1 MTDTVPLGASDS
13 PPPGQ
18 TAGTVGA
25 SAGVPD
31 LRAAAPASPGQRM
44 VRRFL
49 RNRLA
54 VIGLLGLIA
63 IVLLAIFA
71 ARVERYPY
79 ERMDLRATKS
89 PPSSEHWLGTDRIGR
104 DIWSR
109 TIHGGRISLAV
120 AGSATFLSTMIGLL
134 LGSLAGYYGGWVD
147 MMIMRFTDIVM
158 TLPAIVIMITLATF
172 LPRTLTTLVLVIGGL
187 SWPGTVRLVRGQ
199 FLSFREQE
207 FVTAARCLGTPNR
220 RIIVVHILPNVIA
233 PMVAMVSFT
242 VGNAILTEAGLSFLG
257 LGVSPPTPSWGNMLE
272 SARNLEI
279 LRDLPWMWIPPAI
292 LTVLT
297 VLFVNMVGDGLRD
310 AADPRMVM

>member
-1 MTDTVPLGASDS
+1 MTDTATTGTTGAAPRDPAGLSAWASDE
-13 PPPGQ
+13 
-18 TAGTVGA
+18 
-25 SAGVPD
+25 VPD
-31 LRAAAPASPGQRM
+31 LSAAAPASPSQRM
-44 VRRFL
+44 IRRFL
-49 RNRLA
+49 HNRLA
-54 VIGLLGLIA
+54 IVGVLGLLT

-71 ARVERYPY
+71 SQIERFPY
-79 ERMDLRATKS
+79 EQMDLRASKEA
-89 PPSSEHWLGTDRIGR
+89 PSSEHWFGTDRIGR

-109 TIHGGRISLAV
+109 TVHGGRVSLAV
-120 AGSATFLSTMIGLL
+120 AGAATLISTGIGML
-134 LGSLAGYYGGWVD
+134 LGSLAGYFGGWVD
-147 MMIMRFTDIVM
+147 MVIMRFTDVVM

-172 LPRTLTTLVLVIGGL
+172 LPRTLTTLVIVIGGL

-207 FVTAARCLGTPNR
+207 FVTAAHCIGTPTW

-257 LGVSPPTPSWGNMLE
+257 LGVAPPTPSWGNMLE
-272 SARNLEI
+272 AARNLEI
-279 LRDLPWMWIPPAI
+279 LQDLPWMWIPPAV

>member
-1 MTDTVPLGASDS
+1 MTNPTPGANAA
-13 PPPGQ
+13 PAVEPAA
-18 TAGTVGA
+18 TAWA
-25 SAGVPD
+25 SSEVLD
-31 LRAAAPASPGQRM
+31 LAEKTPASPGRRM

-49 RNRLA
+49 KNRLA

-63 IVLLAIFA
+63 IILLAVFA
-71 ARVERYPY
+71 AEVQRFPY
-79 ERMDLRATKS
+79 EQMDLRASKS

-109 TIHGGRISLAV
+109 TIHGGRVSLAV
-120 AGSATFLSTMIGLL
+120 AGSATLLSTVIGLT
-134 LGSLAGYYGGWVD
+134 LGSLAGYYGGWGD
-147 MMIMRFTDIVM
+147 MVIMRFTDVVM
-158 TLPAIVIMITLATF
+158 TLPAIVIMITIATF
-172 LPRTLTTLVLVIGGL
+172 LPRTLTTLVIVIGGL

-207 FVTAARCLGTPNR
+207 FVTAARCIGTPNW
-220 RIIVVHILPNVIA
+220 RIITIHILPNVIA

-257 LGVSPPTPSWGNMLE
+257 LGVAPPTPSWGNMLE
-272 SARNLEI
+272 AARNLEI
-279 LRDLPWMWIPPAI
+279 LQQLPWMWIPPAI

>member
-1 MTDTVPLGASDS
+1 MGQAPDQVLDLGKS
-13 PPPGQ
+13 
-18 TAGTVGA
+18 
-25 SAGVPD
+25 
-31 LRAAAPASPGQRM
+31 APATPGRRM
-44 VRRFL
+44 LRRFL
-49 RNRLA
+49 RNRM
-54 VIGLLGLIA
+54 A
-63 IVLLAIFA
+63 IVGLAGLVVIMLLAIFA
-71 ARVERYPY
+71 PQVQRFPY
-79 ERMDLRATKS
+79 EKMDLRATKS
-89 PPSSEHWLGTDRIGR
+89 SPTSEHWLGTDRIGR

-109 TIHGGRISLAV
+109 TVNGGRISLAV
-120 AGSATFLSTMIGLL
+120 AGAATLLSTTIGLL

-147 MMIMRFTDIVM
+147 MVVMRFTDIVM

-172 LPRTLTTLVLVIGGL
+172 LPRTLSTLVIVIGGL

-207 FVTAARCLGTPNR
+207 FVTAARCLGTPNW

-242 VGNAILTEAGLSFLG
+242 VGTAILTEAGLSFLG
-257 LGVSPPTPSWGNMLE
+257 LGVAPPTPSWGNMLE
-272 SARNLEI
+272 AARNLEI
-279 LRDLPWMWIPPAI
+279 LQGLPWMWLPPAA

>member
-1 MTDTVPLGASDS
+1 MSDTVPLGASDS
-13 PPPGQ
+13 PSPRR
-18 TAGTVGA
+18 ASSIVRA
-25 SAGVPD
+25 SAEVPD
-31 LRAAAPASPGQRM
+31 LRAAAPASPGRRM

-147 MMIMRFTDIVM
+147 MVIMRFTDIVM